1 MIACLLS
8 FAMLLSIF
16 HASAYEADIRQ
27 ASSEVALTAEQS
39 QSAPQSLPQHQVA
52 DHCLFHLL
60 GDITHPVDIA
70 IIQHVSVKPNWREDT
85 PPTIAALDSPFKPP
99 RA

>member
-16 HASAYEADIRQ
+16 HASAYESDTPQ
-27 ASSEVALTAEQS
+27 PSSEVSLTAEHS
-39 QSAPQSLPQHQVA
+39 QSAPQSSPQHQVA

-60 GDITHPVDIA
+60 GDIAHPADVA
-70 IIQHVSVKPNWREDT
+70 TIQHVSVKPNWREDI
-85 PPTIAALDSPFKPP
+85 PRTIAALDSPFKPP

>member
-1 MIACLLS
+1 MVACLLS

-16 HASAYEADIRQ
+16 HASACEAEIRQ
-27 ASSEVALTAEQS
+27 ASSEIAVGAEQS

-60 GDITHPVDIA
+60 GDVAHPASVATIR
-70 IIQHVSVKPNWREDT
+70 HVRVKPNWREDI
-85 PPTIAALDSPFKPP
+85 PRTIAALDSPFKPP
-99 RA
+99 RG